1 MAFATKA
8 AQTRLLESTAG
19 FHRSQHSMVCAM
31 RWEGQRESE
40 NVEDRR
46 GLGPARIGGG
56 LGIGGIVLVL
66 AVSYFT
72 GVNPLTLLELMSGIQ
87 NTTEP
92 PIESVP
98 TGPVK
103 DEIGRFASVVL
114 ADTED
119 TWHQL
124 LPKAGR
130 QYENPR
136 LVLFTG
142 AVHSACGATSSAV
155 GPFYCP
161 QDRKLYLDLSF
172 FKEMS
177 QRLGAPG
184 DFAQAYVIAHE
195 VGHHVQNLLGIAEK
209 VQRLQRQASETEGNA
224 LSVRME
230 LQADCLAG
238 VWGYHASRERGV
250 IEPGDF
256 EEGLTAAAAIG
267 DDQLQKMSRG
277 YVQPESWTHG
287 SSQQRKTWLRKG
299 LETGNPDVCDTF
311 SSNQL

>member
-1 MAFATKA
+1 
-8 AQTRLLESTAG
+8 
-19 FHRSQHSMVCAM
+19 M
-31 RWEGQRESE
+31 RWEGRRESE
-40 NVEDRR
+40 NIEDRR

-56 LGIGGIVLVL
+56 LGIGGIALVL

-72 GVNPLTLLELMSGIQ
+72 GVNPLTLLELMSGFQ

-114 ADTED
+114 ADTEE
-119 TWHQL
+119 TWQQL

-130 QYENPR
+130 PYENPR

-142 AVHSACGATSSAV
+142 AVHSACGGTSSAV

-172 FKEMS
+172 FNEMS
-177 QRLGAPG
+177 RRLGAPG

-195 VGHHVQNLLGIAEK
+195 VGHHVQNLLGVAEK
-209 VQRLQRQASETEGNA
+209 VQRLQRQAGEAEGNA

-238 VWGYHASRERGV
+238 VWGYHAKRERNM

-256 EEGLTAAAAIG
+256 EEGLAAAAAIG
-267 DDQLQKMSRG
+267 DDRLQKMSRG
-277 YVQPESWTHG
+277 YMQPESWTHG
-287 SSQQRKTWLRKG
+287 SSQQRKAWLRKG

-311 SSNQL
+311 ASREL

>member
-1 MAFATKA
+1 
-8 AQTRLLESTAG
+8 
-19 FHRSQHSMVCAM
+19 M
-31 RWEGQRESE
+31 RWQGQRQSE
-40 NVEDRR
+40 NIEDRR
-46 GLGPARIGGG
+46 GLGPVSLGGAGG

-72 GVNPLTLLELMSGIQ
+72 GINPLALIDMMSGLQ
-87 NTTEP
+87 STTQP
-92 PIESVP
+92 SVESVP
-98 TGPVK
+98 TGPVN
-103 DEIGRFASVVL
+103 DELGQFASVVL

-119 TWHQL
+119 TWKQL
-124 LPKAGR
+124 LPKVGR
-130 QYENPR
+130 QYDNPR

-142 AVHSACGATSSAV
+142 AVQSACGTTSSAV

-172 FKEMS
+172 FNDMS
-177 QRLGAPG
+177 QQLGAPG

-195 VGHHVQNLLGIAEK
+195 VGHHVQNLLGIADK
-209 VQRLQRQASETEGNA
+209 VTRLQRQGGEAEGNA

-238 VWGYHASRERGV
+238 VWGYHANRERQL

-256 EEGLTAAAAIG
+256 EEGLAAAAAIG
-267 DDQLQKMSRG
+267 DDRLQNMSRG
-277 YVQPESWTHG
+277 HVQPESWTHG

-299 LETGNPDVCDTF
+299 LETGNPDACDTF
-311 SSNQL
+311 SPQQL

>member
-1 MAFATKA
+1 
-8 AQTRLLESTAG
+8 
-19 FHRSQHSMVCAM
+19 V
-31 RWEGQRESE
+31 RWQDQRESE

-72 GVNPLTLLELMSGIQ
+72 GMNPLTLLELMSGLQ
-87 NTTEP
+87 STTEP
-92 PIESVP
+92 QIESVP

-177 QRLGAPG
+177 QRLGAPEILPRPMSSPTKWATMFRIFLG
-184 DFAQAYVIAHE
+184 LRRKFSACSVKRAKQKATPSRFAWNCRPIV
-195 VGHHVQNLLGIAEK
+195 L
-209 VQRLQRQASETEGNA
+209 
-224 LSVRME
+224 
-230 LQADCLAG
+230 
-238 VWGYHASRERGV
+238 
-250 IEPGDF
+250 
-256 EEGLTAAAAIG
+256 
-267 DDQLQKMSRG
+267 
-277 YVQPESWTHG
+277 PESGVTMPAASG
-287 SSQQRKTWLRKG
+287 A
-299 LETGNPDVCDTF
+299 
-311 SSNQL
+311 

>member
-1 MAFATKA
+1 
-8 AQTRLLESTAG
+8 
-19 FHRSQHSMVCAM
+19 M
-31 RWEGQRESE
+31 RWGDQRQSE

-46 GLGPARIGGG
+46 GLGPARIGAGG

-72 GVNPLTLLELMSGIQ
+72 GVNPLTLIDMMSGFQ
-87 NTTEP
+87 STTEP
-92 PIESVP
+92 SIESVP

-114 ADTED
+114 ADTEE
-119 TWHQL
+119 TWQQL
-124 LPKAGR
+124 MPKVGR

-161 QDRKLYLDLSF
+161 RDRKLYLDVAF
-172 FKEMS
+172 FNEMS

-209 VQRLQRQASETEGNA
+209 VASLQRQTGAAEGNA

-238 VWGYHASRERGV
+238 VWGYHANHERRL

-256 EEGLTAAAAIG
+256 EEGLAAAAAIG
-267 DDQLQKMSRG
+267 DDRLQKMSSG

-299 LETGNPDVCDTF
+299 LESGNPDVCDTF
-311 SSNQL
+311 SSREL